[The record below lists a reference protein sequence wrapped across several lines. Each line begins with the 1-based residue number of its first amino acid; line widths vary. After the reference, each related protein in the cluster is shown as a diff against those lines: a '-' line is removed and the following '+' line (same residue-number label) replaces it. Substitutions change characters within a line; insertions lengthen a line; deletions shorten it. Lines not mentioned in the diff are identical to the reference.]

1 MQIKMKRAG
10 SKRYKTAITA
20 EKIKWC
26 MYILAMTVC
35 FCEHIDSYPLYASPL
50 HGGENEDN
58 NYCQGKF
65 NFQLT
70 FHMAISITC
79 FKVYVY
85 FYMYQYCTN

>member
-1 MQIKMKRAG
+1 MVYVYLG
-10 SKRYKTAITA
+10 ND
-20 EKIKWC
+20 C
-26 MYILAMTVC
+26 LLC
-35 FCEHIDSYPLYASPL
+35 CEHIDSYPLYASPL

-79 FKVYVY
+79 FKLYVY
-85 FYMYQYCTN
+85 FYMYQYCTNKY

>member
-35 FCEHIDSYPLYASPL
+35 FAVNTLILTHSMHLLCMGEKMKTIIIVKASST
-50 HGGENEDN
+50 
-58 NYCQGKF
+58 F
-65 NFQLT
+65 NLPFIWQL
-70 FHMAISITC
+70 
-79 FKVYVY
+79 V
-85 FYMYQYCTN
+85 